1 MVSISVSFTSRLKW
15 HLSHETHDSPTVQWL
30 GIQNML
36 EQAECDVLILLDCCC
51 GASSTSE
58 TGNGVTEVIAAC
70 GFETW
75 APGVGEH
82 SFTYCL
88 FKELFHWRKDPLC
101 SVAMLHSR
109 VLSSMK
115 QPKPRTF
122 GSRSDEQRKTPIYS
136 ILTNE
141 GLPRSI
147 ELKPL
152 PPRHLRALELPA
164 SSTPPTSSS
173 ATHFNHLLTESSQRS
188 LEEVWPDPE
197 FKHPKV
203 LISLALDEDQ
213 WLSTSDWKDWLSSV
227 PAMAKS
233 AKVEGI
239 YKSDST
245 LVLLSLPVAV
255 WDMLPQDAAVSFLGF
270 IRSENL
276 VNPAPLTLE
285 SSPERVEHAKSKK
298 LLENA
303 PGSQS
308 QNTSAKG
315 FSWACSECMNTNN
328 LALSPERCSTCS
340 HARCPSC
347 KMFRKTVG
355 SSE

>member
-1 MVSISVSFTSRLKW
+1 MVSTSISFTSRLKW
-15 HLSHETHDSPTVQWL
+15 HPSHETHDSPTVQWL

-75 APGVGEH
+75 TPGVGQH
-82 SFTYCL
+82 SFTSCL
-88 FKELFHWRKDPLC
+88 IKELIYWSDNGSR
-101 SVAMLHSR
+101 SVAMLHMR
-109 VLSSMK
+109 VLSTMK
-115 QPKPRTF
+115 HPKPRTWD
-122 GSRSDEQRKTPIYS
+122 GRSDEQRKTPIYS

-152 PPRHLRALELPA
+152 PPGNHCALELPA
-164 SSTPPTSSS
+164 SSTSSTPSAATDHSHLPTQP
-173 ATHFNHLLTESSQRS
+173 NQCS
-188 LEEVWPDPE
+188 LEQVWPDSG
-197 FKHPKV
+197 FQYPKV
-203 LISLALDEDQ
+203 LISLALDEHQ
-213 WLSTSDWKDWLSSV
+213 WLSTGAWKDWLSSV
-227 PAMAKS
+227 PAVATS

-270 IRSENL
+270 IRSDNL
-276 VNPAPLTLE
+276 VNAASLDLE
-285 SSPERVEHAKSKK
+285 SSPERAERGKSQILPAK
-298 LLENA
+298 A
-303 PGSQS
+303 F
-308 QNTSAKG
+308 T
-315 FSWACSECMNTNN
+315 WACSECRSTNP
-328 LALSPERCSTCS
+328 LSMSRDRCSACGHLRCS
-340 HARCPSC
+340 SC
-347 KMFRKTVG
+347 KMSTL
-355 SSE
+355 